1 MKFAHLFLCMLV
13 GGMGCVLSNGNE
25 QAMYKKNYF
34 DRVLA
39 VVAELSELSSE
50 DILYGRKTDEVVDAR
65 WIIVKILHEQ
75 GYHTSK
81 IAMLLK
87 MTQRNVTHILTVFQD
102 RLDGYDSLFKATY
115 QKARIQVG
123 NLCEN

>member
-1 MKFAHLFLCMLV
+1 MLV

-25 QAMYKKNYF
+25 QAMCKKNYF

-81 IAMLLK
+81 IAMLLN
-87 MTQRNVTHILTVFQD
+87 MTQRNVTHILTIFQD

-115 QKARIQVG
+115 QKARIQAG
-123 NLCEN
+123 NIYEN

>member
-1 MKFAHLFLCMLV
+1 
-13 GGMGCVLSNGNE
+13 
-25 QAMYKKNYF
+25 MYKKDYF
-34 DRVLA
+34 ERLVSL
-39 VVAELSELSSE
+39 VAELSELSA
-50 DILYGRKTDEVVDAR
+50 DNILYGRKTDEVVDAR

-115 QKARIQVG
+115 QKARIQAG
-123 NLCEN
+123 NIYEN

>member
-1 MKFAHLFLCMLV
+1 
-13 GGMGCVLSNGNE
+13 MGYVLAIGNGL
-25 QAMYKKNYF
+25 AMYKKSYF

-39 VVAELSELSSE
+39 VVAELCELSSE

-81 IAMLLK
+81 IAMLLQ
-87 MTQRNVTHILTVFQD
+87 MTQRNVTHIVNVFQD
-102 RLDGYDSLFKATY
+102 RLDQYDSLFKATY
-115 QKARIQVG
+115 QRARNKAG
-123 NLCEN
+123 NLTEN